1 MGIES
6 LHPLVYRF
14 TGLLRLGRWPSTS
27 HIFRVSC
34 EVAPEKQPPVVKADN
49 NVEPLAMVLVYRRSI
64 SALTIAIPVVLATIG
79 LGVYGLL
86 RGHVLLG
93 CLIPFGGALLTGAVI
108 YGLLDNA
115 PRVILDREGIS
126 AREWGWIKIRWED
139 IRDVNVI
146 GSRTGTTVTLAVRD
160 TDKYTA
166 QLASFDRLGRQV
178 SRRFNGEPFSFNST
192 ALAASN
198 GQIMA
203 DIRTYM
209 SASQSITQ
217 TPDVPPPTEPEPAV
231 SC

>member
-1 MGIES
+1 M
-6 LHPLVYRF
+6 
-14 TGLLRLGRWPSTS
+14 
-27 HIFRVSC
+27 
-34 EVAPEKQPPVVKADN
+34 
-49 NVEPLAMVLVYRRSI
+49 
-64 SALTIAIPVVLATIG
+64 
-79 LGVYGLL
+79 
-86 RGHVLLG
+86 
-93 CLIPFGGALLTGAVI
+93 
-108 YGLLDNA
+108 
-115 PRVILDREGIS
+115 ILDREGIS

-146 GSRTGTTVTLAVRD
+146 GTGTTVPLAVRD